1 MAITY
6 GVSGGFSIQTSRTFE
21 KLLVSDKNGVTTTII
36 SKYVRTETTTET
48 VGTTF
53 GGYAIGSDDVINATI
68 TAQVDEQLIESGSS
82 ASAPAAV
89 RFYNPRADASATI
102 LGAFSAT
109 TFSLAGINF
118 TTMSAEKSETAG
130 DVVKTSIRGTAINT
144 ASLDGT
150 SLTTGNHSASSTT
163 RVELRI
169 SNNDYVRKTI
179 TTVDFAG
186 S

>member
-109 TFSLAGINF
+109 TFSLAGISF